1 MFLRRK
7 RDGPKDRRRAV
18 RVAEPALAAFYWTGG
33 VSNPCCV
40 RDISREGAYIETTK
54 EWCSGTVLQLILE
67 SKRPQEPPAG
77 TAKRF
82 GLWARVAH
90 ADAHG
95 MGMEFILADREG
107 AGQFSRFLEM
117 TMGLTLP
124 PKSTG
129 WVLTGFRTKHR
140 LTSLKA
146 PGGDSP
152 AR

>member
-1 MFLRRK
+1 M
-7 RDGPKDRRRAV
+7 
-18 RVAEPALAAFYWTGG
+18 
-33 VSNPCCV
+33 
-40 RDISREGAYIETTK
+40 GAYIETAQ
-54 EWCSGTVLQLILE
+54 EWCAGTVLQVVLE
-67 SKRPQEPPAG
+67 SNQPQELSAEAP
-77 TAKRF
+77 KRC
-82 GLWARVAH
+82 GVWARVAH
-90 ADAHG
+90 ADAGG
-95 MGMEFILADREG
+95 MGMEFILADRES